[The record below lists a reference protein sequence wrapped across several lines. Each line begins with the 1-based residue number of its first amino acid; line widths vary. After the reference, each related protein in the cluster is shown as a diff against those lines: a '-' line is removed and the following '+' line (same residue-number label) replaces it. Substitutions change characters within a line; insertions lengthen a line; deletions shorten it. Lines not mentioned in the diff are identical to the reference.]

1 MQSREHLNSWQ
12 QLTKHAQQMKNEHMK
27 DLFAAD
33 KLRFNKFS
41 IKLPSIL
48 LDYSKNTITEQ
59 TLLLL
64 TDLAKECDV
73 ETWREKMFT
82 GVRINKT
89 EDRAVLHTALRNN
102 SKTPM
107 MVDGND
113 ISQDIE
119 NNNILTLQYD
129 KVKTY
134 NPKYSAP
141 EILLGK
147 KPNKESDIFSF
158 AFEDFEILNY
168 QSHPHIKAAV
178 AV

>member
-59 TLLLL
+59 TLSLL

-119 NNNILTLQYD
+119 KTLAQIKSFSDNIRQGQW
-129 KVKTY
+129 KG
-134 NPKYSAP
+134 YSG
-141 EILLGK
+141 ERITDIVNIGVGGSNL
-147 KPNKESDIFSF
+147 NK
-158 AFEDFEILNY
+158 
-168 QSHPHIKAAV
+168 
-178 AV
+178 